1 MVSIVTAQ
9 REILLSP
16 TGSNVWSG
24 QVVQSLNSQAVT
36 WSMAKQVYG
45 LSGAYYMIPF
55 ALVIGIF
62 PTTIQYFLCKRW
74 KTIGGVKTDSILLP
88 IIFMYSGYLYAGV
101 NSTTTTIIAT
111 GVTSQLW
118 LRRYHPVWYRKY
130 NYILGGAMDGGA
142 QVMIFLLSFAVF
154 GASGKERPFPKWA
167 GNPARGR
174 VDYCNGNGALG

>member
-62 PTTIQYFLCKRW
+62 PTTIQYFLCK
-74 KTIGGVKTDSILLP
+74 VS
-88 IIFMYSGYLYAGV
+88 
-101 NSTTTTIIAT
+101 
-111 GVTSQLW
+111 
-118 LRRYHPVWYRKY
+118 
-130 NYILGGAMDGGA
+130 
-142 QVMIFLLSFAVF
+142 
-154 GASGKERPFPKWA
+154 
-167 GNPARGR
+167 
-174 VDYCNGNGALG
+174 